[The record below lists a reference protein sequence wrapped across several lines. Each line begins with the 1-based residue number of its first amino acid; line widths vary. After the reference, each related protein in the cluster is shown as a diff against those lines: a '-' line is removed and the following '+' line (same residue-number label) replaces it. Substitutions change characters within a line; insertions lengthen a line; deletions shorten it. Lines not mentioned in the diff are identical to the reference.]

1 MTELLG
7 GAHYSAQ
14 QYGLPLGCEMK
25 TAPDFGARRFM
36 HARAED
42 RKLRKDPTFGGP
54 CFEGTLQKPRL
65 SLKDSFRIDVPWPG
79 RVEQV
84 VKPTL

>member
-65 SLKDSFRIDVPWPG
+65 SFNIERQLPNRCPVAGTS
-79 RVEQV
+79 
-84 VKPTL
+84 